1 MEPASPHANATAT
14 AEPRTG
20 QKHGRSDEP
29 ADAAENTADV
39 LLDFHEQLDRK
50 NERLKS
56 KGYVS
61 VIASMHEACNRQHR
75 AVIDR
80 HKNMARK
87 GESNEDMKK
96 RLPFTAGCET
106 IAITKPYEPSNKVDV
121 ACPHLLRF

>member
-1 MEPASPHANATAT
+1 MDSPASPHKNATAT

-20 QKHGRSDEP
+20 KKHRRSDGP
-29 ADAAENTADV
+29 AGVNEKSADI

-56 KGYVS
+56 KGYIS
-61 VIASMHEACNRQHR
+61 VIVSMSEPCNRQHR

-87 GESNEDMKK
+87 GETNEAMKK
-96 RLPFTAGCET
+96 RLPWTAGYET
-106 IAITKPYEPSNKVDV
+106 IEITKPYEPANKVNV
-121 ACPHLLRF
+121 ADSLSY